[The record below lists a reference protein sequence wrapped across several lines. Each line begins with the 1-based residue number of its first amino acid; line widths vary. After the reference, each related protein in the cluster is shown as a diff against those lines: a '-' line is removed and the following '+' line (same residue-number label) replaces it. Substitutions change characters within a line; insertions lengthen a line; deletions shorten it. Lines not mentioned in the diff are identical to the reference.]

1 MLHRMVANMT
11 ETLTRERP
19 TARYNQHQDGD
30 VNPNQRLLYTL
41 GGGILALFGLTRR
54 SLPGIGLAAVGG
66 SVAYHAMT
74 GHWPMQKPNGIDADY
89 SIRVNRA
96 VTINRPVEEIYRL
109 WRDFENLPRFMSH
122 LESVTVQD
130 GKRSHWVASAPLGKK
145 VEWDAEIINE
155 EENRLI
161 AWRSIDSPDVE
172 SAGSVRFEKAPGDR
186 GTEVHVKLEYMPPGG
201 MAGAMFAKLFQEEP
215 SQQVQADLHRLKQIL
230 EAGEVPSTEGQPRGR

>member
-1 MLHRMVANMT
+1 MTVART
-11 ETLTRERP
+11 SDRSV
-19 TARYNQHQDGD
+19 AHYNQHQNGD
-30 VNPNQRLLYTL
+30 TDSNQRLLYAL
-41 GGGILALFGLTRR
+41 GGGMLVLVGLSRR
-54 SLPGIGLAAVGG
+54 SLPGVGLAAVGG

-74 GHWPMQKPNGIDADY
+74 GHWPMQQPNGIDADY
-89 SIRVNRA
+89 SVRVNKA
-96 VTINRPVEEIYRL
+96 VTINRPAEELYRL

-161 AWRSIDSPDVE
+161 AWRSVGSADVE

-201 MAGAMFAKLFQEEP
+201 VAGAMFAKLFQEEP
-215 SQQVQADLHRLKQIL
+215 GQQIHADLHRLKQIL
-230 EAGEVPSTEGQPRGR
+230 EAGEAPSTEGQPRGG